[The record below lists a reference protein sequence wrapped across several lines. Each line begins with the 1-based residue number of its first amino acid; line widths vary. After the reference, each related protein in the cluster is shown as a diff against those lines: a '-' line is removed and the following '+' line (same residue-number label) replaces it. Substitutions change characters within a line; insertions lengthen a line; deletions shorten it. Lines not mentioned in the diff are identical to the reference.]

1 MAEPERIVALSQNV
15 GKIAAAKI
23 GEINKITASVKIL
36 ALNAMIEAAR
46 AGEAGRGF
54 AVVANEVKEVSESV
68 ARISQALSRDLAA
81 ATDELVTL
89 GSRMVANMRG
99 QRLADLSLAMIDV
112 IDRNL
117 YERSCDVRWWAT
129 DPALVAALE
138 TAAPDAT
145 AFAGRRLG
153 VILDAYTV
161 YLDLWAA
168 DANGNV
174 VATGR
179 PARFRAVGANV
190 AGESWFRQAMAT
202 HSGNDYAALD
212 VARNAM
218 LDRRAVATYATAIR
232 AKGEANGKALGA
244 IGIFF
249 DWQPQAKAVVDG
261 VRVVPEERARTRCLL
276 LDSRGRV
283 IAASD
288 GRGLLD
294 ETFELK
300 TEGKPSGAY
309 QMPDGTMVGFALTP
323 GYETYKGL
331 GWYGVVLQAPHAE

>member
-15 GKIAAAKI
+15 GKIASSKI

-54 AVVANEVKEVSESV
+54 AVVAHEVKEVSEAV
-68 ARISQALSRDLAA
+68 ARISQALSRDLAT
-81 ATDELVTL
+81 ATDELMAL
-89 GSRMVANMRG
+89 GSRMVASLRG

-138 TAAPDAT
+138 TATPEAT
-145 AFAGRRLG
+145 AFASRRLG

-161 YLDLWAA
+161 YLDLWVA
-168 DANGNV
+168 DANGNI

-179 PARFRAVGANV
+179 PNRFQAVGTNV
-190 AGESWFRQAMAT
+190 AGESWFREAMAT
-202 HSGNDYAALD
+202 HSGNDYAAID

-218 LDRRAVATYATAIR
+218 LDRRAVATYSTAIR
-232 AKGEANGKALGA
+232 ANGQAGGRALGA

-249 DWQPQAKAVVDG
+249 DWEPQAKAVVDG
-261 VRVVPEERARTRCLL
+261 VRVAPEERARTRCLL
-276 LDSRGRV
+276 VDSRGRV

-288 GRGLLD
+288 GRGLLE
-294 ETFELK
+294 ETVTLK

-309 QMPDGTMVGFALTP
+309 QMPNGTMVGFALTP

-331 GWYGVVLQAPHAE
+331 GWYGVILQTPLAE

>member
-54 AVVANEVKEVSESV
+54 AVVANEVKEVSEAV

-138 TAAPDAT
+138 MATPDAT
-145 AFAGRRLG
+145 AFASRRLG

-161 YLDLWAA
+161 YLDLWVA

-174 VATGR
+174 VASGR
-179 PARFRAVGANV
+179 PGRFHAAGTNV

-218 LDRRAVATYATAIR
+218 LDRRAVATYSTAIR
-232 AKGEANGKALGA
+232 ANGRADGKSLGA

-249 DWQPQAKAVVDG
+249 DWEPQAKAVVDG
-261 VRVVPEERARTRCLL
+261 VRVAPEERNRTRCLL
-276 LDSRGRV
+276 VDSHGRV

-288 GRGLLD
+288 GRGVLD
-294 ETFELK
+294 ETFALK
-300 TEGKPSGAY
+300 AEGQPSGAY

-331 GWYGVVLQAPHAE
+331 GWYGVVLQTPQTE

>member
-1 MAEPERIVALSQNV
+1 MAEPERIVTLSQNV
-15 GKIAAAKI
+15 GNIAAAKI

-81 ATDELVTL
+81 ATDELMAL

-138 TAAPDAT
+138 TATQDAT
-145 AFAGRRLG
+145 AFASRRLG

-161 YLDLWAA
+161 YLDLWVA
-168 DANGNV
+168 DAQGNV
-174 VATGR
+174 VASGR
-179 PARFRAVGANV
+179 PGRFRAMGTNV

-232 AKGEANGKALGA
+232 AGGEANGKVLGA

-249 DWQPQAKAVVDG
+249 DWEPQAKAVVDG
-261 VRVVPEERARTRCLL
+261 VRVAPEERARTRCLL
-276 LDSRGRV
+276 VDSRGR
-283 IAASD
+283 ILAASD
-288 GRGLLD
+288 GRGALE

-331 GWYGVVLQAPHAE
+331 GWYGVVLQTPQAE

>member
-1 MAEPERIVALSQNV
+1 MAEPERIVMLSQNV
-15 GKIAAAKI
+15 GQIAAAKI
-23 GEINKITASVKIL
+23 GEINKITGSVKIL

-54 AVVANEVKEVSESV
+54 AVVANEVKEVSEAV

-129 DPALVAALE
+129 DTALVAALE
-138 TAAPDAT
+138 TATPDAA
-145 AFAGRRLG
+145 AFASRRLG

-161 YLDLWAA
+161 YLDLWVA
-168 DANGNV
+168 DAQGNV
-174 VATGR
+174 VASGR
-179 PARFRAVGANV
+179 PGRFRAVGTNV

-218 LDRRAVATYATAIR
+218 LDKRAVATYATAVR
-232 AKGEANGKALGA
+232 ANGRADGKSLGA

-249 DWQPQAKAVVDG
+249 DWEPQAKAVVDG
-261 VRVVPEERARTRCLL
+261 VRVAPEERARTRGLL
-276 LDSRGRV
+276 VDSRGRI

-288 GRGLLD
+288 GRGVLD

-300 TEGKPSGAY
+300 TEGKQSGAY